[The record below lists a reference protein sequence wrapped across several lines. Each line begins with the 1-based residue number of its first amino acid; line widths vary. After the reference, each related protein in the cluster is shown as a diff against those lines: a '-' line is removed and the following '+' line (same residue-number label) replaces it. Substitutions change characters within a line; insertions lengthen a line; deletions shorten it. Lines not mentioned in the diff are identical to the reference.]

1 MSEKPTQSVSE
12 QIAHLP
18 AQILL
23 SLARNPSSSPEY
35 MKAAV
40 ALLHEKGYPEA
51 NHPELKMVLAD
62 IKKEREARN
71 EVEAIVETAIEEP
84 LHTGALQASVTTKTM
99 QTEPVIRNAAAL
111 SEDALSEP
119 AFEKQAKK

>member
-1 MSEKPTQSVSE
+1 MSDKRSQSVSE

-35 MKAAV
+35 VKASV
-40 ALLHEKGYPEA
+40 VLLHEKGYAEA
-51 NHPELKMVLAD
+51 NHPDLRMILED

-99 QTEPVIRNAAAL
+99 QAEPVIRNVESL
-111 SEDALSEP
+111 GEDAL
-119 AFEKQAKK
+119 